1 MQIQCMGLLKQLQDT
16 VQICTLYIKVLQ
28 IFERFRSL
36 WCFALLAAYFWVYV
50 WGMTC
55 MHATTQARF
64 GMKMLLPHRGKFEYL
79 LQQTIEVQ
87 NSRMNYFCS
96 APWRMKNKKNPN
108 CWILLTWN
116 HLESLGIWLI
126 FRHWRRHIRR
136 RNPWWGEWF
145 SASSHPQNRSESV
158 AWEKKHWM
166 GRMGSMFMY
175 FVVCSTCSTLL
186 PNVDRNV
193 TLPNTN
199 SSEDLHLWRLHTVLG
214 RDTFEIFCLHLW
226 PSGLEPPCKQ
236 RDIKSPNPG

>member
-87 NSRMNYFCS
+87 NSRMNYFVVR
-96 APWRMKNKKNPN
+96 PNGEWKTKKIQTVEF
-108 CWILLTWN
+108 CWLGITWN
-116 HLESLGIWLI
+116 HVESLGIWLI

-175 FVVCSTCSTLL
+175 FVVCSKVHVVPCCQMLIEMSLCPTQIPARIFIFEGCTPYWDGTPLK
-186 PNVDRNV
+186 
-193 TLPNTN
+193 
-199 SSEDLHLWRLHTVLG
+199 SSVYTSDPQVL
-214 RDTFEIFCLHLW
+214 
-226 PSGLEPPCKQ
+226 
-236 RDIKSPNPG
+236 SPVQTKRH